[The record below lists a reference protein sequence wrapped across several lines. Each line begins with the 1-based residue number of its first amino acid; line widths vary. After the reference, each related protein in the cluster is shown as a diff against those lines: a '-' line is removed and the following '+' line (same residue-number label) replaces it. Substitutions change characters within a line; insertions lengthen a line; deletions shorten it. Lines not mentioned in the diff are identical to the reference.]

1 MPVLDREEY
10 IEQAYFFQAF
20 RERLADGLPSQDI
33 LARVGE
39 ELLSTTRLP
48 MAVSFLNSEI
58 KVNGLMGPAMSRIGH
73 YFTPFHCLVRIRQFA
88 HFLIRQCPHHASP
101 SSHLI
106 LPVPITAIGAPR
118 IVGNHCS
125 CQHSRQLYIRD

>member
-20 RERLADGLPSQDI
+20 RERLLDGLPSQDI

-48 MAVSFLNSEI
+48 LAISFL
-58 KVNGLMGPAMSRIGH
+58 
-73 YFTPFHCLVRIRQFA
+73 LVRDQGDRA
-88 HFLIRQCPHHASP
+88 
-101 SSHLI
+101 
-106 LPVPITAIGAPR
+106 
-118 IVGNHCS
+118 
-125 CQHSRQLYIRD
+125 